1 MKTSTSKTE
10 LYTKEEFTSYWDGAG
25 IKELKQALNNLKQ
38 KNKHYPKSSLSE
50 NTSSLEKSHK

>member
-25 IKELKQALNNLKQ
+25 IKELKQALNNLKHLIGIGQ
-38 KNKHYPKSSLSE
+38 RN
-50 NTSSLEKSHK
+50 EKKAIEALLM